1 MGTRYDDTGP
11 EVDWF
16 VKIGDP
22 IVKTWLVTDEDGA
35 AVNVSAATLT
45 GAIRAS
51 EDSTLSATATFT
63 MSKPSVTGSNAVK
76 ALFSAGLP
84 TAGTYWWAIRVLM
97 SDGETVYRGQGQLIV
112 EAKGV

>member
-11 EVDWF
+11 EVEWF
-16 VKIGDP
+16 VKVGDP

-35 AVNVSAATLT
+35 AVDVSGATLT

-51 EDSTLSATATFT
+51 EDSTLTAVGTFT
-63 MSKPSVTGSNAVK
+63 MSKPSVSGDNAVK
-76 ALFSAGLP
+76 ALLSGGVS
-84 TAGTYWWAIRVLM
+84 TAGTYWWAIKVAM
-97 SDGETVYRGQGQLIV
+97 SDSETVYRGQGPLVV